1 MKRAIG
7 QVLLGASL
15 ASALLAIWSPVGAW
29 WQWLATA
36 VVLLFLGA
44 MLLGTADGYAEG
56 GEVGPPLDTDDTPV
70 EFRGLY
76 RSDSTDRPK
85 YGRKADDR

>member
-1 MKRAIG
+1 MKRTIG
-7 QVLLGASL
+7 QVLLGVSL
-15 ASALLAIWSPVGAW
+15 AAVLLAIWSPVGDW
-29 WQWLATA
+29 WQWAATA

-56 GEVGPPLDTDDTPV
+56 GEVGPPQDDTPI

-76 RSDSTDRPK
+76 RSEDSSRPTYGKRKEEDR
-85 YGRKADDR
+85 

>member
-15 ASALLAIWSPVGAW
+15 VSALLAIWSPVGDW

-56 GEVGPPLDTDDTPV
+56 GEVGPPPDDDTPI
-70 EFRGLY
+70 EFRGIY
-76 RSDSTDRPK
+76 RSESGDRPK
-85 YGRKADDR
+85 YGKRKDEDR

>member
-7 QVLLGASL
+7 QVLLAAAL
-15 ASALLAIWSPVGAW
+15 SAVLLAIWSPVGDW

-56 GEVGPPLDTDDTPV
+56 GEVGPPQDDTPI

-76 RSDSTDRPK
+76 RSEDSSRPTYGKRKDEDR
-85 YGRKADDR
+85 

>member
-15 ASALLAIWSPVGAW
+15 VSALLAIWSPVGDW

-56 GEVGPPLDTDDTPV
+56 GEVGPPQDDTPI

-76 RSDSTDRPK
+76 RSEDSSRPTYGKRKDEDR
-85 YGRKADDR
+85 

>member
-15 ASALLAIWSPVGAW
+15 VSALLAIWSPVGAW

-44 MLLGTADGYAEG
+44 LLRSEERRG
-56 GEVGPPLDTDDTPV
+56 G
-70 EFRGLY
+70 
-76 RSDSTDRPK
+76 
-85 YGRKADDR
+85 